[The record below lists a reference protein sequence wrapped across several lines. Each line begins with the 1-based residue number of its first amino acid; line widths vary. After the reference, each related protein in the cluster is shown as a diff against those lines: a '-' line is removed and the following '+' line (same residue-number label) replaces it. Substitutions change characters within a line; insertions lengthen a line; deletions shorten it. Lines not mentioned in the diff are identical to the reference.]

1 MTEAQAMTDNYEHA
15 RGNAKGWFEELREV
29 YKEYAALHEAD
40 APFAEIEA
48 LQERVQEMPLSVEV
62 RSPWYVPGAK
72 AEDTKPA
79 EYNILL
85 TTGGP
90 ALRVWGELDNYGQP
104 DSAQLQMQDWGLPW
118 REVWP
123 CELAEMDEARATLM
137 WFASQFYFGE

>member
-1 MTEAQAMTDNYEHA
+1 MTGNRDEYEHA
-15 RGNAKGWFEELREV
+15 RGNAKGWYEELRDLYRE
-29 YKEYAALHEAD
+29 YQAREDDRDDKETEA
-40 APFAEIEA
+40 IE
-48 LQERVQEMPLSVEV
+48 ERVQEMPLSVEV

-104 DSAQLQMQDWGLPW
+104 DSAQLQMQDWGVPW

-123 CELAEMDEARATLM
+123 CELDEMDEARAVLT
-137 WFASQFYFGE
+137 WFAQQFYFGE